1 TLPGKKET
9 SMPATDPRHR
19 ARRRVTRREFLR
31 HAGLTGAGAAALA
44 AGTPRGRAWAQAGT
58 PYPDWRPASTKPAKR
73 GGVHTRAPAWDPP
86 LIDPRLTQSVGLF
99 QFVGLTSNRLV
110 RYALSDEASRPS
122 DLTPKGALA
131 ESWQSD
137 VADPRRAVKLRQG
150 AQGTNGRPL
159 E

>member
-1 TLPGKKET
+1 
-9 SMPATDPRHR
+9 MPATDPRHR

-58 PYPDWRPASTKPAKR
+58 PYPDWIPASTKPAKR
-73 GGVHTRAPAWDPP
+73 GGVLTRASAWDPP

-110 RYALSDEASRPS
+110 RYSFSDEASGYL
-122 DLTPKGALA
+122 DLNLKGDLA
-131 ESWQSD
+131 ESWQGSPD
-137 VADPRRAVKLRQG
+137 QRVWTFKIRRGVKW
-150 AQGTNGRPL
+150 
-159 E
+159 